1 MTASLAV
8 GSRDRV
14 SRERTLARRTLDWV
28 RASRLARWAWY
39 EHEMTVYS
47 LRLDSFVPG
56 PADAAVGRDCW
67 EHLQC
72 YQPRRRLPGRE
83 AFLALARERLES
95 GEHVYSVC
103 EDGQLLAW
111 AWMVPNQ
118 RKSWLPAVRQEVHYP
133 EHSCVLYGAYTVA
146 TARGRGLN
154 GRLTQA
160 RLADAI
166 LRYGARYAF
175 TVIARDNAPAV
186 RAKHATELT
195 PWLELGCRVRL
206 GREELTRKVLSDV
219 DSAGLEADARRP
231 ATPGR
236 QTDPPA

>member
-1 MTASLAV
+1 MTASVAV
-8 GSRDRV
+8 GRRDGV

-39 EHEMTVYS
+39 EHSMTVYS

-56 PADAAVGRDCW
+56 PADATVGRDCW

-72 YQPRRRLPGRE
+72 YQPRRRLPDRG
-83 AFLALARERLES
+83 AFLDMTRERLEA
-95 GEHVYSVC
+95 GEHIYSIC

-111 AWMVPNQ
+111 AWMVPDQ
-118 RKSWLPAVRQEVHYP
+118 RKSWLPAVRQEVQYP

-146 TARGRGLN
+146 AARGRGLN

-175 TVIARDNAPAV
+175 TVIARGNAPAV
-186 RAKHATELT
+186 RAKHATGMT
-195 PWLELGCRVRL
+195 PWLELGCRVRF
-206 GREELTRKVLSDV
+206 GREQLSHAVVSDV
-219 DSAGLEADARRP
+219 VAVGFDASAGRP
-231 ATPGR
+231 ETPGT
-236 QTDPPA
+236 QTNAPG